1 MTNSDGAPPEEFSQG
16 HFYEEGAA
24 GGMHSSE
31 VEEFLA
37 SPDSTWLIK
46 LTTIKED
53 GWPMTVPLWYQGSN
67 GAFFVVGRKYSLW
80 VEDLKREPRCSIC
93 IEELAHPRVRKVIA
107 QCSAEIVEG
116 PAIAEGSA
124 WLPVAEE
131 MACRY
136 AGPDGAEQLAP
147 SHDWERYL
155 VRLVPREGRLTT
167 WQGADWAARYFD
179 PGQRPDLEAEDPGLS
194 PDDD

>member
-1 MTNSDGAPPEEFSQG
+1 MSYPDGDTPQDFSQE
-16 HFYEEGAA
+16 HFYEEGVA

-31 VEEFLA
+31 VDEFLA
-37 SPDSTWLIK
+37 SADSTWLIK
-46 LTTIKED
+46 LATIKED
-53 GWPMTVPLWYQGSN
+53 GWPMVVPLWYQWSN
-67 GAFFVVGRKYSLW
+67 GAFFVVGRKRSLW
-80 VEDLKREPRCSIC
+80 VQDLIGEPRCSIC
-93 IEELAHPRVRKVIA
+93 IEEMAHPRIRKVLA
-107 QCSAEIVEG
+107 QCTAEIVEG

-124 WLPVAEE
+124 WLPIAEE

-136 AGPDGAEQLAP
+136 AGPDGAEQLTP

-179 PGQRPDLEAEDPGLS
+179 PGQRPDLEAIETQLIS
-194 PDDD
+194 DDD

>member
-1 MTNSDGAPPEEFSQG
+1 MTNSDGAPPEEFSQE
-16 HFYEEGAA
+16 HFYEEGVA

-31 VEEFLA
+31 VDEFLA

-53 GWPMTVPLWYQGSN
+53 GWPMTVPLWYQWSD

-80 VEDLKREPRCSIC
+80 VQDLKREPRCSIC
-93 IEELAHPRVRKVIA
+93 IEELAHPRIRKVIA

-155 VRLVPREGRLTT
+155 VRLVPREG
-167 WQGADWAARYFD
+167 
-179 PGQRPDLEAEDPGLS
+179 
-194 PDDD
+194 